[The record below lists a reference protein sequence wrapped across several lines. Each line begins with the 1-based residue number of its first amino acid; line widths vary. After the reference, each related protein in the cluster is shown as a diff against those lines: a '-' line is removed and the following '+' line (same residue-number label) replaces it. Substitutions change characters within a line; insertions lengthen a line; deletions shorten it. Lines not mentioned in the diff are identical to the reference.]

1 MGPRAVHEPPLR
13 KLVDNR
19 GRDPRKMDGD
29 QQQGS
34 DPMAD
39 RVHTDRADD
48 QTGITGATGIFAEDG
63 VPITSED
70 GMCSC
75 GNALPCGVEVEID
88 GARYVRHDNILDE
101 ALQEY
106 RDNYGDDSITKDD
119 IFYYVYGVLHSPLY
133 VARYQNNLRREL
145 PRIPMAPDFWA
156 FCYAGRRLSE
166 LHLSYETCPEYP
178 LAETP
183 NAMGERPA
191 EHLLLTKRMQ
201 FVDARGKR
209 VKNSEPATAKHSIK
223 VNEHITL
230 TGIPPEA
237 HEYVVNGRTP
247 LEWMLDRYQI
257 KTDKDSGIVHD
268 PNEWFA
274 EVGDDIVSKLKR
286 ITWMSIETAKVIAT
300 LPTPFAD
307 GWKPAADAD

>member
-1 MGPRAVHEPPLR
+1 MAGNRAADDVPE
-13 KLVDNR
+13 R
-19 GRDPRKMDGD
+19 GRDPMVDVSAPFD
-29 QQQGS
+29 AGS
-34 DPMAD
+34 GSVGEPQLLAN
-39 RVHTDRADD
+39 
-48 QTGITGATGIFAEDG
+48 DG

-88 GARYVRHDNILDE
+88 GERYVRHDNILDE

-106 RDNYGDDSITKDD
+106 RANYGDASITKDD
-119 IFYYVYGVLHSPLY
+119 IFYYVYGLLHSPLY

-156 FCYAGRRLSE
+156 FCDAGRKLTE
-166 LHLSYETCPEYP
+166 LHLNYETCPEYP
-178 LAETP
+178 LLEVP

-191 EHLLLTKRMQ
+191 EHLLLTKSKMQ
-201 FVDARGKR
+201 FVDAKGKR

-223 VNEHITL
+223 VNEHVTL

-247 LEWMLDRYQI
+247 LEWMLDRYHI

-286 ITWMSIETAKVIAT
+286 ITWMSIETAKVIAG
-300 LPTPFAD
+300 LSTPFTD
-307 GWKPAADAD
+307 GWKPAINGD

>member
-1 MGPRAVHEPPLR
+1 MEP
-13 KLVDNR
+13 
-19 GRDPRKMDGD
+19 
-29 QQQGS
+29 GS

-39 RVHTDRADD
+39 IAQSDRADD
-48 QTGITGATGIFAEDG
+48 QTGITGATGILAEDG

-101 ALQEY
+101 ALREY
-106 RDNYGDDSITKDD
+106 RSNYGDDSITKDD

-178 LAETP
+178 LAEMP
-183 NAMGERPA
+183 HAMGERPA

-201 FVDARGKR
+201 FVDAKGKR

-268 PNEWFA
+268 PNEWFV

-286 ITWMSIETAKVIAT
+286 ITWMSIETAEVIAT

-307 GWKPAADAD
+307 GWKPASDAD